1 MVKKKGKLRRV
12 NPEQKKTIKDPNP
25 NDQEYIYNKVDE
37 FHLSKDKIMLDPS
50 QDYDESDE
58 QESDEEVLAIDS
70 EESEE
75 EEINN
80 ADEALNDKKDDD
92 SEDYSD
98 VDNDD
103 ISDDD
108 DDNEDDDDDDDD
120 SNSEDGIPSSKAW
133 GKSKKA
139 YYDTDIHEEDL
150 LSDEEAQEAAAE
162 EEKEALLLQKQM
174 AERLGSEDF
183 YKCDVENIENDQSS
197 DAVTESNV
205 ITDYSK
211 LSKREKL
218 EILSKQSP
226 ELLPLIE
233 EYKDMLNEL
242 KSKYHPLLLMSQKGC
257 IESKQVRLF
266 VEMKHHILT
275 NYCLNIAFYMALKSS
290 KTFLKGHPVF
300 NALVQHKELL
310 SKLYPVEKDLA
321 SQIAT
326 LISQYQ
332 TGEWES
338 ISTVEEVDDN
348 SQELKKKKK
357 EKKSKKLSKMKQSN
371 ASLDNIDP
379 LEYYNMV
386 KEQAENEKRL
396 KLSKNQNDEPADKE
410 DEELDEEAKRKITY
424 EMSKNKGLIRKRRK
438 ELKNPRVKH
447 RMKFKKA
454 VIKHKGQVREVKKEI
469 NRYGGEITGIKSSL
483 ARSTKIR

>member
-25 NDQEYIYNKVDE
+25 NDQEYIYNEVDE

-58 QESDEEVLAIDS
+58 QVSDEEVLAIGS
-70 EESEE
+70 EESE

-80 ADEALNDKKDDD
+80 ADETLNDKKDDD
-92 SEDYSD
+92 SEGYSD
-98 VDNDD
+98 ADNDD
-103 ISDDD
+103 ISDNGDDD
-108 DDNEDDDDDDDD
+108 DDNEDDDNED
-120 SNSEDGIPSSKAW
+120 SESEDGIPSSKAW

-183 YKCDVENIENDQSS
+183 YKCDAENIENDQSS
-197 DAVTESNV
+197 EVTESNV

-257 IESKQVRLF
+257 IDSKQVRLF

-275 NYCLNIAFYMALKSS
+275 NYCVNIAFYMALKSS

-326 LISQYQ
+326 LISQYH

-348 SQELKKKKK
+348 PQELKKKKK
-357 EKKSKKLSKMKQSN
+357 EKKSKRPSKMKQSN

-396 KLSKNQNDEPADKE
+396 KLSKNQNNEPSDEE
-410 DEELDEEAKRKITY
+410 DELDEEGKRKITY